1 MVPGQQEP
9 AAPEYKQYINLEP
22 IGDANDKSGGVFLD
36 KRRFLGPSPIIKG
49 MVVNPCIY
57 WDLLI
62 SIFWGFPVWN
72 GCYGYPYSIIFLMK
86 WGAKELLRVSQAYGS
101 SNLKELSTSHG
112 SFPLID
118 PLSLILTYRSLTS
131 FAFNRLGCS

>member
-1 MVPGQQEP
+1 MRTTKAV
-9 AAPEYKQYINLEP
+9 
-22 IGDANDKSGGVFLD
+22 VFFWTKED
-36 KRRFLGPSPIIKG
+36 GGPSPIVKG
-49 MVVNPCIY
+49 DGTVNPCIY

-62 SIFWGFPVWN
+62 SIKTGFPVWI
-72 GCYGYPYSIIFLMK
+72 GCGLGIHIPNMK

-118 PLSLILTYRSLTS
+118 PLRY
-131 FAFNRLGCS
+131 